1 MAVLALGRPRRGT
14 ASSAGAREE
23 GVLSA
28 RRDPPWISNSWLSL
42 VDSPRL
48 CLPCAA
54 VHTVWSFIS
63 HLVIPPDKYSYDV
76 AKMDRYA
83 ASTFRYFSRTERR
96 VNTHSPA
103 ARIHRRID
111 DRPPGGHH
119 RRRRARA
126 ARRARP
132 RRRQRRRHRVLPHL
146 PRPPGRHWTQ
156 LDIDVF
162 VRVDDELRRGCR
174 GGCRHSCAR
183 HSCTCAR
190 TRRRAVFPEPQT
202 EQCITATV
210 LVQVPRR
217 ANAGRFRD
225 HLTGRDAC

>member
-1 MAVLALGRPRRGT
+1 
-14 ASSAGAREE
+14 
-23 GVLSA
+23 
-28 RRDPPWISNSWLSL
+28 
-42 VDSPRL
+42 
-48 CLPCAA
+48 
-54 VHTVWSFIS
+54 
-63 HLVIPPDKYSYDV
+63 
-76 AKMDRYA
+76 MDRYA
-83 ASTFRYFSRTERR
+83 ASTFRYFSRTER

-103 ARIHRRID
+103 RAPLVSID
-111 DRPPGGHH
+111 ERPPGGHH

-132 RRRQRRRHRVLPHL
+132 RRRQRRRHRILPHL
-146 PRPPGRHWTQ
+146 PRPPGGHWTQ

-162 VRVDDELRRGCR
+162 FVRARDDDEPRRR
-174 GGCRHSCAR
+174 VHSEGEHRTPSHAR

-225 HLTGRDAC
+225 LFIGRDAC

>member
-1 MAVLALGRPRRGT
+1 MPVVLASLGRPRRGT
-14 ASSAGAREE
+14 ASSTGAREE

-42 VDSPRL
+42 VDSPRD
-48 CLPCAA
+48 
-54 VHTVWSFIS
+54 W
-63 HLVIPPDKYSYDV
+63 YSYDV

-132 RRRQRRRHRVLPHL
+132 RRRQRRRHRILPHL
-146 PRPPGRHWTQ
+146 PRPPGGHWREQ
-156 LDIDVF
+156 LRIDVF

-210 LVQVPRR
+210 LVQGSRR
-217 ANAGRFRD
+217 ENAGRFRD
-225 HLTGRDAC
+225 LFIGRDA

>member
-1 MAVLALGRPRRGT
+1 MAVVLASGRPRRGT
-14 ASSAGAREE
+14 ASSTGAREE

-42 VDSPRL
+42 VE
-48 CLPCAA
+48 
-54 VHTVWSFIS
+54 
-63 HLVIPPDKYSYDV
+63 IPHDWYSYDV

-83 ASTFRYFSRTERR
+83 ASTFRYFSRTER

-103 ARIHRRID
+103 RAPLVSID
-111 DRPPGGHH
+111 ERPPGGHH

-146 PRPPGRHWTQ
+146 PRPPGRHRTQ

-202 EQCITATV
+202 EQRITATV
-210 LVQVPRR
+210 LVQGSRR
-217 ANAGRFRD
+217 ENAGRFRD
-225 HLTGRDAC
+225 LFIGRDAC